1 MGKKAFL
8 PYGKQSIDEDDVAAV
23 LEVLNSDWLTTG
35 PAIEKFE
42 SCLTERVGV
51 AHGIACSNGTAALHL
66 AARAL
71 DLNPGDYVVVPAITF
86 LATANAI
93 RYVGAEVLFSDVDP
107 DTGLMRPEDLEAVLD
122 AHPEKP
128 VRAVCPVH
136 FAGQTVDMPKIS
148 MISKERNLF
157 VIEDACHA
165 LGTTYQDEDGKE
177 YAVGNCRHSDMAIFS
192 FHPVK
197 TLTTG
202 EGGMITLNHSGMAT
216 RLKLLRNHGMV
227 READEFINEDLALD
241 ITGAKNPWYYEMGE
255 LGFNYR
261 LTDIQCA
268 LGISQVGKLD
278 GFVQRRRELANLY
291 YRGLSG
297 KAAGIQPLGRRS
309 NVKPSW
315 HIFPALI
322 DFDALRIERSV
333 VMKKLSSAGIG
344 SQVHYIPV
352 CHQPYYRRRYGYLN
366 LAGANEYYRRTLTLP
381 LYASMSDQDVELVLS
396 KLYGI
401 LGLTPP

>member
-1 MGKKAFL
+1 MGKKTFL

-23 LEVLNSDWLTTG
+23 LKVLNSDWLTTG
-35 PAIEKFE
+35 PAVEKFE
-42 SCLTERVGV
+42 SCLTERVGA

-66 AARAL
+66 AAMAL
-71 DLNPGDYVVVPAITF
+71 DLEPGDYVVVPAITF
-86 LATANAI
+86 LSTANAI

-107 DTGLMRPEDLEAVLD
+107 DTGLMRAEDLEAALD

-128 VRAVCPVH
+128 VRAVFPVH
-136 FAGQTVDMPKIS
+136 LAGQAVDLPKIS
-148 MISKERNLF
+148 TIAKERDLV

-165 LGTTYQDEDGKE
+165 LGTTYQDTDGKE
-177 YAVGNCRHSDMAIFS
+177 YAVGGCRHSDMAIFS

-202 EGGMITLNHSGMAT
+202 EGGMITLNHSGMAD

-227 READEFINEDLALD
+227 READEFINEDLAFD
-241 ITGAKNPWYYEMGE
+241 ISGTKNPWYYEMGE
-255 LGFNYR
+255 FGFNYR

-268 LGISQVGKLD
+268 LGISQLGKLD
-278 GFVQRRRELANLY
+278 EFIQRRRELVDLY
-291 YRGLSG
+291 YQGLLG
-297 KAAGIQPLGRRS
+297 KAPGIKPLRRRS

-322 DFDALRIERSV
+322 DFDAFQVERSA
-333 VMKKLSSAGIG
+333 VMNKLSSAGIG

-352 CHQPYYRRRYGYLN
+352 CHQPYYRRRYGYRN
-366 LAGANEYYRRTLTLP
+366 LAGADEYYRRTLTLP
-381 LYASMSDQDVELVLS
+381 LYPSMSDGDVELILS

-401 LGLTPP
+401 FGLSPP